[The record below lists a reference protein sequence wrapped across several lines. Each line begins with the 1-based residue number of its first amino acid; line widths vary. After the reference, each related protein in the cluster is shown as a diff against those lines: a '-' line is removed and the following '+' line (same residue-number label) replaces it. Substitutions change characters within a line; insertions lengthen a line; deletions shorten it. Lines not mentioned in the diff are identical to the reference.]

1 MGVLTLPN
9 IPTLGRTW
17 THRQAVSE
25 AMVLTNTVDNERIQ
39 MSNVRAHLNVAIS
52 TVVEQLALHNDP
64 FYGVIY
70 KSGIE
75 ATYHDTGLHYIDLGI
90 AIPTTTYIP
99 IQNISKVERVSAQD
113 TAGTYTDAF
122 IGNFSKKDISEIVQL
137 ENNLNVQHRD
147 SVYWCHY
154 GNIILLF
161 IGFNINTSL
170 RNNNDLAYR
179 LPDDQLTIFAMRQP
193 TLDDLKPIAPDINN
207 VDPVR
212 HSQTFDNVIDLPDRY
227 VKLAI
232 ALTQKFI
239 LEQLEKTIPQ
249 QLEQELGQSFMKAN
263 NDVQNELQI
272 ERARRQKE
280 EYGEQNK

>member
-1 MGVLTLPN
+1 MGVLVLPN

-17 THRQAVSE
+17 THREAVSE

-39 MSNVRAHLNVAIS
+39 TSNVRAHLNIAIS
-52 TVVEQLALHNDP
+52 TVVEQLKLNSDP

-70 KSGIE
+70 KCEIE
-75 ATYHDTGLHYIDLGI
+75 NAYHDTGLHYIDLSI
-90 AIPTTTYIP
+90 AIPGTIHIP
-99 IQNISKVERVSAQD
+99 IQNITKIERVSVQD
-113 TAGTYTDAF
+113 KAGNYDDAYV
-122 IGNFSKKDISEIVQL
+122 GNFSQKDISEVVHL

-147 SVYWCHY
+147 SVYWCQY
-154 GNIILLF
+154 GKDILLF
-161 IGFNINTSL
+161 IGYNINTAL
-170 RNNNDLAYR
+170 RNDSTLAYN
-179 LPDDQLTIFAMRQP
+179 LPNNQITVFALRQP
-193 TLDDLKPIAPDINN
+193 TLDDLLPIATGTN
-207 VDPVR
+207 DPLR

-249 QLEQELGQSFMKAN
+249 QLEQEVGQLFMKAN
-263 NDVQNELQI
+263 TDVQNELNI

-280 EYGEQNK
+280 EYGEQNR